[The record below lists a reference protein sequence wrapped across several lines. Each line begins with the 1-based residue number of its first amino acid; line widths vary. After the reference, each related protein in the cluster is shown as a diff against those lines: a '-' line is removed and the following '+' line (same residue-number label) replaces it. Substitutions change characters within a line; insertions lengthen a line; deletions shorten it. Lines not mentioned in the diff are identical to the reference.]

1 MQPPR
6 KRPPRREEDD
16 DDTSDS
22 DESKDQT
29 DTLPAVPAPKKVQP
43 SDRANAVT
51 HRLERTDLE
60 KRRSSRPG
68 DGQRIKALP
77 PAKETPPPQHPADLL
92 RELSETADMRTEAGD
107 ETASLPAAAPPAPLP
122 RPRPSVRGLT
132 QPETDSQALKR
143 EIQTRVRSTPRA
155 AAPPSDRAR
164 LLRLLEINKAINEE
178 MDLKVLLDMIMDA
191 AIALSNARRGF
202 LVVWDKGEA
211 KIVRARNIEKVAI
224 DSPEAAISRHLIREA
239 VDRRETVVTA
249 EASIERGG
257 YASTTGL
264 DLKSVM
270 VSPLLSRGRV
280 IGAIYLDD
288 PDKVGVFQNDDV
300 RTVEAFC
307 DQAAIALTNAYKLE
321 EMHERYES
329 QRFRLKRIELEV
341 KKKDQ
346 EEVRRF
352 GSLVGASPVMRK
364 IFELLN
370 RVAESSFPI
379 VIQGESG
386 TGKELVAKAIHYSGP
401 RKDAPFVA
409 TNCAAVP
416 ETLLDSELFGYVAGA
431 FTGAVRDR
439 KGLFEQADTGTLFL
453 DEIEEMS
460 PGMQGKLLRVLQE
473 GEVRRVGAKV
483 TRRVDVRVL
492 AATNRDI
499 RGMVE
504 RGEFR
509 RDLYYRLNVI
519 PIVIPPLRERREDIP
534 HIIADILAKLD
545 GAATD
550 GPPLQVEKEAL
561 DTMLKYPWPGNVRE
575 LENELKRAV
584 ALGVR
589 RLKLSDLA
597 PRILSPTLPA
607 PGKQVEMS
615 SSNAGDLPTLN
626 LRQIERVAI
635 EKAIEEAGG
644 NKTQAAKVL
653 GLSRRGLLKK
663 LERYK
668 IASGEGEE
676 SSSTEEPIEED
687 GKVSDEGEI

>member
-1 MQPPR
+1 MQPPSKHDR
-6 KRPPRREEDD
+6 DSEDEETRPAKPEDD
-16 DDTSDS
+16 RSR
-22 DESKDQT
+22 
-29 DTLPAVPAPKKVQP
+29 AVTNRL
-43 SDRANAVT
+43 DRANLAGG
-51 HRLERTDLE
+51 EE
-60 KRRSSRPG
+60 KRPSSHDREAPR
-68 DGQRIKALP
+68 DGQRVKAIRNSTMIPAFKIEDDEEP
-77 PAKETPPPQHPADLL
+77 PRSLAETEDMRVESGSDVVAPPPKK
-92 RELSETADMRTEAGD
+92 EKTAA
-107 ETASLPAAAPPAPLP
+107 L
-122 RPRPSVRGLT
+122 RPSSAPQGGEKSSDLRG
-132 QPETDSQALKR
+132 
-143 EIQTRVRSTPRA
+143 EIAKRVRSTPRA
-155 AAPPSDRAR
+155 AAPPTDRAR

-178 MDLKVLLDMIMDA
+178 LDLKALLDMIMDA
-191 AIALSNARRGF
+191 AISLSNARRGF

-249 EASIERGG
+249 EAAIERGG

-288 PDKVGVFQNDDV
+288 PDRVGVFQNDDI

-307 DQAAIALTNAYKLE
+307 DQAAIALSNAYKLE
-321 EMHERYES
+321 EVNQRLES
-329 QRFRLKRIELEV
+329 QRFRLKRIELEAR
-341 KKKDQ
+341 KKDQ

-352 GSLVGASPVMRK
+352 GNLVGASPAMRK
-364 IFELLN
+364 VFELLN

-386 TGKELVAKAIHYSGP
+386 VGKELVAKAIHYSGP
-401 RKDAPFVA
+401 RKDAAFVA

-439 KGLFEQADTGTLFL
+439 KGLFENADSGTLFL

-534 HIIADILAKLD
+534 HLIGDILSRLD
-545 GAATD
+545 GNMGTS

-561 DTMLKYPWPGNVRE
+561 EVMLKYSWPGNVRE
-575 LENELKRAV
+575 LENELKRLV

-589 RLKLSDLA
+589 RIKISDVA
-597 PRILSPTLPA
+597 SRILTPEPTG
-607 PGKQVEMS
+607 PGKKPSELGNAS
-615 SSNAGDLPTLN
+615 AGDLPTLN

-644 NKTQAAKVL
+644 NKTQAAKML

-668 IASGEGEE
+668 IDSEESLTESAEETGEGHLKDLLD
-676 SSSTEEPIEED
+676 SDDGAEPEAT
-687 GKVSDEGEI
+687 

>member
-1 MQPPR
+1 MPRPTEPEDEDEPDATDALPAAPPPR
-6 KRPPRREEDD
+6 KEPD
-16 DDTSDS
+16 
-22 DESKDQT
+22 
-29 DTLPAVPAPKKVQP
+29 A
-43 SDRANAVT
+43 SDRARAVT
-51 HRLERTDLE
+51 SRLARGDAE
-60 KRRSSRPG
+60 KGELGRGVLKPE
-68 DGQRIKALP
+68 DGQRVKSLRGP
-77 PAKETPPPQHPADLL
+77 RTPPPSEEVTRDLAETEDL
-92 RELSETADMRTEAGD
+92 AEDVNEETAELTRE
-107 ETASLPAAAPPAPLP
+107 PAP
-122 RPRPSVRGLT
+122 RPRPSVRG
-132 QPETDSQALKR
+132 PARADSDSRDIRR
-143 EIQTRVRSTPRA
+143 EIARRVRSAPRA
-155 AAPPSDRAR
+155 AGPPSDRAR

-178 MDLKVLLDMIMDA
+178 LDLKSLLDMIMDA
-191 AIALSNARRGF
+191 AISLSNARRGF
-202 LVVWDKGEA
+202 LVLWDKGEA

-224 DSPEAAISRHLIREA
+224 DSPEATISRHLIREA

-249 EASIERGG
+249 EAAIERGG

-280 IGAIYLDD
+280 IGALYLDD
-288 PDKVGVFQNDDV
+288 PDKVGVFQSEDV
-300 RTVEAFC
+300 RTLEAFC

-321 EMHERYES
+321 EVNQRLES
-329 QRFRLKRIELEV
+329 QRFRLKRIEREV
-341 KKKDQ
+341 RSKDQ

-352 GSLVGASPVMRK
+352 GNLVGASPAMRK
-364 IFELLN
+364 VFDLLN

-386 TGKELVAKAIHYSGP
+386 VGKELVAKAIHYSGT
-401 RKDAPFVA
+401 RKDGPFVA
-409 TNCAAVP
+409 ANCAAVP

-439 KGLFEQADTGTLFL
+439 KGLFENADGGTLFL

-460 PGMQGKLLRVLQE
+460 PAMQGKLLRVLQE

-519 PIVIPPLRERREDIP
+519 PVVIPPLRERRDDIP
-534 HIIADILAKLD
+534 HLLGDILSRLD
-545 GAATD
+545 GTVGTS
-550 GPPLQVEKEAL
+550 GPPVQVEKDVLEAF
-561 DTMLKYPWPGNVRE
+561 LKYSWPGNVRE
-575 LENELKRAV
+575 LENELKRLV

-589 RLKLSDLA
+589 RIRLSDL
-597 PRILSPTLPA
+597 PSRILSPNA
-607 PGKQVEMS
+607 PPGGRASES
-615 SSNAGDLPTLN
+615 SGSGAGDLPTLN

-644 NKTQAAKVL
+644 NKTQAAKIL

-668 IASGEGEE
+668 IEGGAEDTQEGAIEDLLDSHDGDEPGEA
-676 SSSTEEPIEED
+676 
-687 GKVSDEGEI
+687 

>member
-1 MQPPR
+1 
-6 KRPPRREEDD
+6 
-16 DDTSDS
+16 
-22 DESKDQT
+22 
-29 DTLPAVPAPKKVQP
+29 
-43 SDRANAVT
+43 
-51 HRLERTDLE
+51 
-60 KRRSSRPG
+60 
-68 DGQRIKALP
+68 
-77 PAKETPPPQHPADLL
+77 
-92 RELSETADMRTEAGD
+92 
-107 ETASLPAAAPPAPLP
+107 
-122 RPRPSVRGLT
+122 
-132 QPETDSQALKR
+132 
-143 EIQTRVRSTPRA
+143 
-155 AAPPSDRAR
+155 
-164 LLRLLEINKAINEE
+164 
-178 MDLKVLLDMIMDA
+178 MIMDA

-202 LVVWDKGEA
+202 LVLWDKGEA

-249 EASIERGG
+249 EAAIERGG

-288 PDKVGVFQNDDV
+288 PEQVGVFQQEDV

-307 DQAAIALTNAYKLE
+307 DQAAIALANAYKME
-321 EMHERYES
+321 EANQRLES
-329 QRFRLKRIELEV
+329 QRFRLKRIEHEV
-341 KKKDQ
+341 RKKDQ

-352 GSLVGASPVMRK
+352 GNLVGASPAMRK
-364 IFELLN
+364 VFELLN
-370 RVAESSFPI
+370 RVAESSLPI

-401 RKDAPFVA
+401 RKDSAFVA

-439 KGLFEQADTGTLFL
+439 KGLFEQADQGTLFL

-534 HIIADILAKLD
+534 HLIGDILSRLD
-545 GAATD
+545 GGIGTS
-550 GPPLQVEKEAL
+550 GPPLEVDKEAL
-561 DTMLKYPWPGNVRE
+561 GCLLKYNWPGNVRE
-575 LENELKRAV
+575 LENELKRLV

-589 RLKLSDLA
+589 KIKMSDLA
-597 PRILSPTLPA
+597 ARILSPSPA
-607 PGKQVEMS
+607 PGSPQKSELS
-615 SSNAGDLPTLN
+615 SSQAGELPTLN
-626 LRQIERVAI
+626 LRQVERLAIERALSD
-635 EKAIEEAGG
+635 AGG
-644 NKTQAAKVL
+644 NKTQAAKIL

-668 IASGEGEE
+668 IE
-676 SSSTEEPIEED
+676 SESDETSETVIDSLLDSEDVEEPE
-687 GKVSDEGEI
+687 SDEGT